1 MFYMKAPFLK
11 KYQPKFLNEFFMDP
25 AYIELIDSL
34 IKMDNLNILLIGNTG
49 CGKTSLLDAIVREY
63 YKTPKIDPFNVLYI
77 NNLQEQGISYY
88 RNEVKTFCQTTS
100 SVPSK
105 KKIVI
110 LDDIDFINDQSQQV
124 FRNCIDKYSHNVHFI
139 ASCSNTQKVIES
151 IQSRCTLIKINPVGT
166 DILKKLILKIK
177 IAEAIDIAPDAEDFI
192 LNICNNSIRLVINY
206 MEKFKL
212 LNCPITLEKT
222 KDICTNISY
231 FDFEK
236 YTEYWYKKRDFKNAR
251 KIIFSLYNKGYSVMD
266 ILDSYFHFVKFTDI
280 LSETDKYK
288 IIKFIMKYIAY
299 FHTLHE
305 NPIELT
311 FFTFDLLEYLDATA

>member
-1 MFYMKAPFLK
+1 MKQPFLK
-11 KYQPKFLNEFFMDP
+11 KYQPKFLKEFFMET
-25 AYIELIDSL
+25 AYIQLINAL
-34 IKMDNLNILLIGNTG
+34 IKMNNLNILLIGNTG
-49 CGKTSLLDAIVREY
+49 CGKTSLLDAIIREY
-63 YKTPKIDPFNVLYI
+63 YNTPKIDPFNILYI

-100 SVPSK
+100 SVSGK
-105 KKIVI
+105 KKIII

-151 IQSRCTLIKINPVGT
+151 IQSRCTLIKMNAVGP
-166 DILKKLILKIK
+166 DILKKLIYKIK
-177 IAEAIDIAPDAEDFI
+177 IEESIDITPEAERFI

-212 LNCPITLEKT
+212 LNCSITLKKT

-236 YTEYWYKKRDFKNAR
+236 YTKFWYHERDFKKAR
-251 KIIFSLYNKGYSVMD
+251 EIIFSIYNKGYSVMD
-266 ILDSYFHFVKFTDI
+266 ILDSYFQFVKFTD
-280 LSETDKYK
+280 LLDEQDKYK
-288 IIKFIMKYIAY
+288 TIKFIMKYIAY

-311 FFTFDLLEYLDATA
+311 FFTFDLFEHLTTT

>member
-1 MFYMKAPFLK
+1 MKQPFLK
-11 KYQPKFLNEFFMDP
+11 KYQPKFLKEFFMEP
-25 AYIELIDSL
+25 AYIQLIKAL
-34 IKMDNLNILLIGNTG
+34 IKMNNLNILLIGNTG
-49 CGKTSLLDAIVREY
+49 CGKTSLLDAIIREY
-63 YKTPKIDPFNVLYI
+63 YNTPKIDPFNILYI

-100 SVPSK
+100 SVSGK
-105 KKIVI
+105 KKIII

-151 IQSRCTLIKINPVGT
+151 IQSRCTLIKMNAVGP
-166 DILKKLILKIK
+166 DILKKLIYKIK
-177 IAEAIDIAPDAEDFI
+177 IEESIDITPEAERFI

-212 LNCPITLEKT
+212 LDCSITLKKT

-236 YTEYWYKKRDFKNAR
+236 YTKYWYHERDFKKAR
-251 KIIFSLYNKGYSVMD
+251 EIIFSIYNKGYSVMD
-266 ILDSYFHFVKFTDI
+266 ILDSYFQFVKFTGLLD
-280 LSETDKYK
+280 EQDKYK
-288 IIKFIMKYIAY
+288 TIKFIMKYIAY

-311 FFTFDLLEYLDATA
+311 FFTFDVLEHLTIT

>member
-1 MFYMKAPFLK
+1 MFNMKPPFLK
-11 KYQPKFLNEFFMDP
+11 KYQPKFLNEFLMDTD
-25 AYIELIDSL
+25 YIELINTL

-63 YKTPKIDPFNVLYI
+63 YKSSTIDPFNILYI

-88 RNEVKTFCQTTS
+88 RNEVKTFCQITS

-105 KKIVI
+105 KKIVM

-151 IQSRCTLIKINPVGT
+151 IQSRCTLIKIKPIST

-177 IAEAIDIAPDAEDFI
+177 TAEAIDITPDAEEFI

-206 MEKFKL
+206 MEN
-212 LNCPITLEKT
+212 LN
-222 KDICTNISY
+222 Y
-231 FDFEK
+231 
-236 YTEYWYKKRDFKNAR
+236 
-251 KIIFSLYNKGYSVMD
+251 
-266 ILDSYFHFVKFTDI
+266 
-280 LSETDKYK
+280 
-288 IIKFIMKYIAY
+288 
-299 FHTLHE
+299 
-305 NPIELT
+305 
-311 FFTFDLLEYLDATA
+311 